1 MYGKEISIFILG
13 YEQRLMQPHGEIM
26 IASGS
31 EGYQKMMCVAK
42 ISDGG
47 GPVLAAGRASR
58 C

>member
-1 MYGKEISIFILG
+1 
-13 YEQRLMQPHGEIM
+13 M

-47 GPVLAAGRASR
+47 GPVLAAGCGGARV
-58 C
+58 